1 MFLFFDSIFT
11 VFYFKKLKNLI
22 LYYEYILTI
31 SFNKKCLGQIMAI
44 YDNPFEILP
53 VKPGFTKKQINKAK
67 KPFILRYFPDKSSK
81 TNDEKLNK
89 KIYEKYHEYAQ
100 LLNAVMYD
108 YNDGLDVFTQTDYD
122 SYVRR
127 FRLKLNRYSKE
138 DLEVILKA
146 NDIEKSGNKE
156 QLKNEVLRSI
166 PSKVAELN
174 IWEFNEKKKLTE
186 RILKRLSEKD
196 LKKIL
201 KTKRLSTKGNKNSLI
216 QSIVLNFTEN
226 EINSL
231 IEQIKEEELKFK
243 TKLQALKVKQLK
255 LLLSNENLSES
266 GNKNALIDRILENI
280 DFKDLDEKIKEVS
293 VNKEKALEKFYDIVG
308 KTSLKKEFKEKL
320 NKLGLLESHFT
331 PIKEEMINLIEE
343 YEISPENVEKEL
355 NKRLK
360 QKSNEIELETLDE
373 LYRIVGKTRLNPIFL
388 NRLKDS
394 GLDESIG
401 EKIKSELVDLIKAK
415 EIKKD
420 DVFFIVNTKIKE
432 YETKIEKEKIEL
444 LYSITG
450 ETRPS
455 AEFSKKLA
463 INDLNEDIWKKINE
477 EILELIKQR
486 KIDKDQI
493 KPRIDEILNIE
504 IINHQLE
511 KYNLATLNQLSIL
524 NNITTV
530 DNKEEQIRIIIN
542 SLSDSFNQIK
552 INSDLLQISNLE
564 KDLNSLYKMQLEYIL
579 EINNLDSDGGKAEL
593 VNRIISALHIN
604 LIKLYYGE
612 FRNANQKLKQ
622 STLNQLSYILS
633 ENNLKIK
640 GSKDKLIKEIIK
652 NIRLDILKENLKEI
666 DEINNKLSKLNQ
678 NELKYILESNNLNL
692 LDETLLIEEIQ
703 EYADLKKVK
712 INIQEITYIK
722 QIVPKFN
729 EVQRKHLL
737 KINNLNIPESKE
749 DQINEILEHADL
761 KEIPILEKKLNKVE
775 KELNEL
781 NVNQLYYI
789 LEKNN
794 QEITLDKEKQIKVI
808 IENIIIEAIETS
820 ISIIKGIKNDL
831 NDLNKCQIEKILKI
845 NNLELNNEIEEN
857 ISRVLEIIPIDTI
870 KNNIKYVK
878 ELDECKEKKSIFISI
893 LKENNGKF
901 ALSTVK
907 YKNLKLLPLFD
918 EESIYNEFVQN
929 NYPNSLNITE
939 IKKNIEYYK
948 GIVLRNEKIDGILLM
963 TNTRKNI
970 IKKEDFDKFLSG
982 DTPLLL

>member
-1 MFLFFDSIFT
+1 
-11 VFYFKKLKNLI
+11 
-22 LYYEYILTI
+22 
-31 SFNKKCLGQIMAI
+31 MAI

-108 YNDGLDVFTQTDYD
+108 YTDGLDIFTQTDYD

-174 IWEFNEKKKLTE
+174 IWEFNEKKRLTE
-186 RILKRLSEKD
+186 RTLNRLSEKD

-226 EINSL
+226 EINNL

-255 LLLSNENLSES
+255 LLLSNENLSDS

-293 VNKEKALEKFYDIVG
+293 VNKEKALEKFYDLVG
-308 KTSLKKEFKEKL
+308 KTTLKKEFKEKL
-320 NKLGLLESHFT
+320 KKLGLAESQFV
-331 PIKEEMINLIEE
+331 PIQDEMINLIED
-343 YEISPENVEKEL
+343 YEISPENVEDEL
-355 NKRLK
+355 NKRLDE
-360 QKSNEIELETLDE
+360 KSVENELETLDE

-432 YETKIEKEKIEL
+432 YETKIEQEKIEL

-450 ETRPS
+450 ESIPS
-455 AEFSKKLA
+455 TEFSKKLA
-463 INDLNEDIWKKINE
+463 INGLNDDIWKKINE

-486 KIDKDQI
+486 KIDKEEI
-493 KPRIDEILNIE
+493 RPRIDEILNME
-504 IINHQLE
+504 IIKHQLE
-511 KYNLATLNQLSIL
+511 KYNLSSLNQLAIL
-524 NNITTV
+524 NNIKIV
-530 DNKEEQIRIIIN
+530 DNKEEQIRIIIS

-552 INSDLLQISNLE
+552 INSDLLQIYNLE
-564 KDLNSLYKMQLEYIL
+564 KDLNNLYKMQLEYIL
-579 EINNLDSDGGKAEL
+579 EKNNIDSKGGKPEL
-593 VNRIISALHIN
+593 LNRIISNLHIN

-612 FRNANQKLKQ
+612 FNNVNKKLKQ
-622 STLNQLSYILS
+622 ITLNHLSYILI
-633 ENNLKIK
+633 ENNLKYK
-640 GSKDKLIKEIIK
+640 GDKNKLIKEIIK

-666 DEINNKLSKLNQ
+666 DEINNKISELNK
-678 NELKYILESNNLNL
+678 NELEYIVESNDLTSY
-692 LDETLLIEEIQ
+692 DEKTLLIKEIQ

-712 INIQEITYIK
+712 INIQEIRYIK
-722 QIVPKFN
+722 DIIPKFN
-729 EVQRKHLL
+729 EIQRKHLL
-737 KINNLNIPESKE
+737 KINDLNVPESKE
-749 DQINEILEHADL
+749 EQINEILEHADL
-761 KEIPILEKKLNKVE
+761 KEIPVLEKKLNKVE

-781 NVNQLYYI
+781 NINQLYYI
-789 LEKNN
+789 LEINN
-794 QEITLDKEKQIKVI
+794 QEITLQKEKQIQI
-808 IENIIIEAIETS
+808 ILENVIIEAIETS
-820 ISIIKGIKNDL
+820 ISIIKGIENNL
-831 NDLNKCQIEKILKI
+831 NNLNKCQIEKILKI
-845 NNLELNNEIEEN
+845 NNIELNNEIGEN
-857 ISRVLEIIPIDTI
+857 ISKALETIPIDTI

-878 ELDECKEKKSIFISI
+878 ELDECKEESLVYISP
-893 LKENNGKF
+893 LKENKGKF
-901 ALSTVK
+901 ALTTVK
-907 YKNLKLLPLFD
+907 YKNLTLLPLFA
-918 EESIYNEFVQN
+918 EEKYYNEFIKN
-929 NYPNSLNITE
+929 NYPENLNIKK
-939 IKKNIEYYK
+939 IKKSSEYYK
-948 GIVLRNEKIDGILLM
+948 GIILRNENINGFLFI
-963 TNTRKNI
+963 TSEGKNI
-970 IKKEDFDKFLSG
+970 IKKENFDNFQ
-982 DTPLLL
+982 

>member
-1 MFLFFDSIFT
+1 
-11 VFYFKKLKNLI
+11 
-22 LYYEYILTI
+22 
-31 SFNKKCLGQIMAI
+31 MAI

-166 PSKVAELN
+166 PLKVAELN

-186 RILKRLSEKD
+186 RILKKLSEKD

-394 GLDESIG
+394 GLDGSIG

-450 ETRPS
+450 KTKPS
-455 AEFSKKLA
+455 SKFSEKLA

-579 EINNLDSDGGKAEL
+579 EINNLDSNGGKTEL
-593 VNRIISALHIN
+593 VNRIISTLHIN

-622 STLNQLSYILS
+622 STLNQLSYILNK
-633 ENNLKIK
+633 NNLKIK

-666 DEINNKLSKLNQ
+666 DEINNKLTKLNQ
-678 NELKYILESNNLNL
+678 NELKYIIKSNNLNF
-692 LDETLLIEEIQ
+692 LDEKTLLIEEIQ
-703 EYADLKKVK
+703 EYADLKQVK

-820 ISIIKGIKNDL
+820 ISIIKGIKNEL

-845 NNLELNNEIEEN
+845 NNLELNNEIGEN

-878 ELDECKEKKSIFISI
+878 ELDECKEKKFIFISI